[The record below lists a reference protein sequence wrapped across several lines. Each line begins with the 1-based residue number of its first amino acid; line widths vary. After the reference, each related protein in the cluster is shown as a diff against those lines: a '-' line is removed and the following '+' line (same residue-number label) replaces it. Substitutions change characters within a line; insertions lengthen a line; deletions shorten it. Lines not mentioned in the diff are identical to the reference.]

1 MKPNR
6 RQERPASPGGSD
18 WIWGL
23 HAGLAALANPR
34 RAIRAVLATRNAA
47 EHLKGPMRLEPRI
60 VEPRE
65 LDRLLPEGAVHQGL
79 AVQTAP
85 LPDLTLEDVLAAG
98 AGPLLLL
105 DQVTDPQNV
114 GAIFRSCA
122 AFGSPALIQQDRK
135 SPPITG
141 ALAKAAAGA
150 IEQVADV
157 RVVNVARSVEAA
169 REAGFVT
176 IGLEGEATL
185 DLEDAL
191 RGEERPVLIV
201 LGAEGRGMRDLVGQS
216 CEKRAR
222 IAMPGGM
229 ESLNVSVAAAIALYA
244 ASRPRDAA
252 RAAIALVEAY
262 LAASAA
268 RDHASAD
275 ALLAPGARLVFP
287 GGVRLSSSAEI
298 AAWGAGRYRRI
309 GKTGQKATALPDG
322 SMVFVE
328 GTLFGEDLDGQVF
341 SGVRFVDRF
350 RLSGGRIVE
359 QQVWN
364 DLAEAGV
371 TARDA

>member
-1 MKPNR
+1 MGKPF
-6 RQERPASPGGSD
+6 RPRSPAPRDES

-23 HAGLAALANPR
+23 HAGLAALANPER
-34 RAIRAVLATRNAA
+34 SVIAVYATPNAA
-47 EHLKGPMRLEPRI
+47 ERLPPAVWTGARVLEPRA
-60 VEPRE
+60 
-65 LDRLLPEGAVHQGL
+65 LDALLPEGAVHQGL
-79 AVQTAP
+79 AVQVEP
-85 LPDLTLEDVLAAG
+85 LDDVALDDVLAAC

-122 AFGSPALIQQDRK
+122 AFGAPALIQQDRK
-135 SPPITG
+135 SPLVTG

-157 RVVNVARSVEAA
+157 RVVNVARAIEAA
-169 REAGFVT
+169 RDAGFAT
-176 IGLEGEATL
+176 IGLEGEAER

-191 RGEERPVLIV
+191 RGEERPILIV

-216 CEKRAR
+216 CEIRAR

-252 RAAIALVEAY
+252 KAAQGLVEAY
-262 LAASAA
+262 LAASGA
-268 RDHASAD
+268 RDHAAAD
-275 ALLAPGARLVFP
+275 AFLAPGAKLVFP
-287 GGVRLSSSAEI
+287 GGARFSSSAEI
-298 AAWGAGRYRRI
+298 AEWAAQRYRRI
-309 GKTGQKATALPDG
+309 GKTGVRSFASPDG
-322 SMVFVE
+322 ARVYVE
-328 GTLFGEDLDGQVF
+328 GALFGQDLDGQVF
-341 SGVRFVDRF
+341 SGVRFIDRF
-350 RLSGGRIVE
+350 TIAGGRIVE

-371 TARDA
+371 TAREG